1 MVFSG
6 HKMMADTGIGMLILW
21 RVLQKA
27 WKCPIGGGGSIN
39 IVSEKGYEQAGI
51 PDKWQPGTPHITG
64 AVSVKLAID
73 MLSKITIEERQKYRE
88 LIQHTDARFQSLEK
102 EKRIQLFHSDTPDAL
117 GIWSFIVPDK
127 HGNDI
132 SEALDTHGI
141 CVRSGHHCCEPLHQD
156 W

>member
-6 HKMMADTGIGMLILW
+6 HKMMADTGIGILILW

-39 IVSEKGYEQAGI
+39 TVSEIGYEQAGI
-51 PDKWQPGTPHITG
+51 PDKWEPGTSHITG
-64 AVSVKLAID
+64 AVSLKLAID
-73 MLSKITIEERQKYRE
+73 MLSKITPEERQKHRE
-88 LIQHTDARFQSLEK
+88 FTQHIHSRFQILE
-102 EKRIQLFHSDTPDAL
+102 EKKKIQLFHSNTPDAL
-117 GIWSFIVPDK
+117 GIWSFIVPNK

-132 SEALDTHGI
+132 AEALDKYSI
-141 CVRSGHHCCEPLHQD
+141 CVRSGHHCCEPLHTS